1 MANLCSLLDAFRV
14 GRPLAPFFM
23 PVVRTL
29 GSGSDDQEVVLH
41 DRSVREKDCIRVRVY
56 VNDIA
61 EQHSRILLLAQ
72 DAAQGRSDFSGR

>member
-1 MANLCSLLDAFRV
+1 M
-14 GRPLAPFFM
+14 APFFM

-41 DRSVREKDCIRVRVY
+41 DRSVREKECIRVRVY

-61 EQHSRILLLAQ
+61 EPLGCSLNQ
-72 DAAQGRSDFSGR
+72 